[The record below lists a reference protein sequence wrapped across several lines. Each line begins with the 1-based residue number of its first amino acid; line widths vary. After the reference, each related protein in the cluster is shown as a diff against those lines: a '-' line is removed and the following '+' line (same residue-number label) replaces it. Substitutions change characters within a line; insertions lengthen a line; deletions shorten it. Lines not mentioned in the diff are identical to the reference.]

1 MKSLFYS
8 LSCTGILLVACTND
22 EKQHFALESQPV
34 EQLVSAIQPID
45 GLETP
50 VRMFKIDASSA
61 STIELPNGGS
71 IIFPANAFVDAKGNT
86 IDGEVNV
93 EWQEFHSL
101 TDIVLS
107 GIPMKYDSA
116 GVEHD
121 FVSGGM
127 FTIDATHQGENVD
140 LAEGK
145 TATVNLASYN
155 DTECFNFYQLDEKS
169 GDWTYDTTKVATPLK
184 QEAPKKAVVNDNSS
198 ILDVR
203 VDVSAFPELQKQQ
216 IVGWKTLEKV
226 SPELRSNLTNYPSE
240 IELQKAKASYTLSI
254 KRKGFEQSVAVVPH
268 FLSDALAE
276 KNSLMLEMN
285 EKYGELLE
293 YQKNAEAGKLVRS
306 IEIPSMGTYNWDKV
320 LKRKQQQTLLAN
332 FNLNKVV
339 KSDFVSMFFLSP
351 QENVAIKCDAKGAPS
366 FNFDPTL
373 TNYLV
378 AILPDNS
385 VLMVDNKE
393 FVKAGQLDA
402 GSKYTF
408 HFHDMNKKVKSPE
421 ELAELLKDVM
431 KS

>member
-8 LSCTGILLVACTND
+8 MSCTGILLMSCTNE
-22 EKQHFALESQPV
+22 EKQKIALENQIL
-34 EQLVSAIQPID
+34 EQEISAIQPID
-45 GLETP
+45 GLEVP
-50 VRMFKIDASSA
+50 VRTFKIDANNS

-71 IIFPANAFVDAKGNT
+71 IVFQKDAFVDAGGNK
-86 IDGEVNV
+86 ISGEVEV

-127 FTIDATHQGENVD
+127 FTIAAKHEGEKVD
-140 LAEGK
+140 LADGK
-145 TATVNLASYN
+145 SATVNLASYN

-169 GDWTYDTTKVATPLK
+169 GDWSYDTTKVATPLK
-184 QEAPKKAVVNDNSS
+184 QEEKTVASIDNSS

-226 SPELRSNLTNYPSE
+226 SPELRSSLTNYPSE
-240 IELQKAKASYTLSI
+240 VELKKGKATYSLSI
-254 KRKGFEQSVAVVPH
+254 KRKGFEQSVAVAPY
-268 FLSDALAE
+268 FLSNALAE
-276 KNSLMLEMN
+276 KNRLFLEMN

-320 LKRKQQQTLLAN
+320 LKRKKQQTLLAN
-332 FNLNKVV
+332 FNLNKTVNA
-339 KSDFVSMFFLSP
+339 DFVSMFFLSP
-351 QENVAIKCDAKGAPS
+351 QENVAIKCDAKGAPT

-373 TNYLV
+373 SNYLV
-378 AILPDNS
+378 AILPDNT

-393 FVKAGQLDA
+393 FNKASQVDA
-402 GSKYTF
+402 GSNYTF
-408 HFHDMNKKVKSPE
+408 HFQDLNKKVNTPE
-421 ELAELLKDVM
+421 ELAELLKGIM